1 MNWDSLGGIFKSRDP
16 SIVKAQTPRSPIM
29 KVLSLIQLLALET
42 IIVVVNGLSVTAPPK
57 GAVVV
62 NVNSS
67 SGSTYKSVIH
77 LSSYFP
83 LLFLA
88 SIPLTIKRRFK
99 MLYLPSRMIPL
110 VKRSLSTQGHITA
123 R

>member
-1 MNWDSLGGIFKSRDP
+1 MNWDSFGEIFKSRDP
-16 SIVKAQTPRSPIM
+16 SVVKTQTSRSPIM

-42 IIVVVNGLSVTAPPK
+42 IIVVVNGLGVTEPPK

-62 NVNSS
+62 NVNSN
-67 SGSTYKSVIH
+67 SGYKSVIH
-77 LSSYFP
+77 LSFYFP
-83 LLFLA
+83 LFSLA

-99 MLYLPSRMIPL
+99 MLSLPSRMIPL
-110 VKRSLSTQGHITA
+110 VKRFLSTQEHITA

>member
-1 MNWDSLGGIFKSRDP
+1 
-16 SIVKAQTPRSPIM
+16 M
-29 KVLSLIQLLALET
+29 KVLSLIPLFALE
-42 IIVVVNGLSVTAPPK
+42 IITVVNGLGVTVPPK

-62 NVNSS
+62 NVNSN
-67 SGSTYKSVIH
+67 SGNTYKSVIS

-83 LLFLA
+83 LLCLA

-99 MLYLPSRMIPL
+99 MLSLPSRMTALI
-110 VKRSLSTQGHITA
+110 KRSLSTQEHITA